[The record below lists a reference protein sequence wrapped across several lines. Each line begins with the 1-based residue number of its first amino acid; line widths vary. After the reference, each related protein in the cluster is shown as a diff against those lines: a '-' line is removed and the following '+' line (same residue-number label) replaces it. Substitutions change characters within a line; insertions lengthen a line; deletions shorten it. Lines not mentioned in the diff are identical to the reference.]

1 MAKKEER
8 ECFHEIQQLLEETY
22 PIFPGGEQGHQA
34 LGKRV
39 LWEDRGDSPGLTRT
53 SR

>member
-22 PIFPGGEQGHQA
+22 PIFPGENRDIRH
-34 LGKRV
+34 
-39 LWEDRGDSPGLTRT
+39 
-53 SR
+53 